1 MIEKKTVFE
10 IHKLQNEGY
19 SNRKISQILQIGRET
34 VSKYLKNPEVTISGK
49 VKRKS
54 KLEPYYE
61 QISQY
66 LEEDNRVS
74 GEVIFQKL
82 CQQGYDGK
90 ISTLRTYLRKIRGK
104 YKSAQAYIRFE
115 SEPGEQF
122 QIDWGHF
129 PSLAYGTTKRKLYCL
144 AVTESYSRMLYVAF
158 THSQKQAVLHQA
170 LLDAFVF
177 FGGTPKKIVVDN
189 MLTAVQER
197 VGKIISYN
205 GEFLEFLRKFNIT
218 PHACNVR
225 SPNEKGKVENA
236 IGYIKKNF
244 WPLRSFNGLEDINRQ
259 NKIWGETTANVRKHG
274 TTGDQPIERFKK
286 VKLRPLPE
294 FLPDC
299 REIVGCKVYKDF
311 CVKFDGNTYT
321 TPPWT
326 VGKQVVLKADQKE
339 VSIYLK
345 EKVVAT
351 HFRTWKRN
359 ERVELPSHVEQV
371 KRFEKKLWSDR
382 DIAIFASLG
391 SEASEYVKLLGKAR
405 QPIKKNVLKMLNLKD
420 EYGTSAVIDA
430 IKKALKHKAYGAD
443 YIENIIY
450 QEMTPEKKYI
460 PVNLKDKD
468 MNQIR
473 LEEPCLEAYDRYII
487 QRSKDD

>member
-1 MIEKKTVFE
+1 MIDKKTVFE
-10 IHKLQNEGY
+10 IHKLKNENY
-19 SNRKISQILQIGRET
+19 SNRKIAHFLKISRET
-34 VSKYLKNPEVTISGK
+34 VSKYLKNPEVAISGK
-49 VKRKS
+49 VNRKS

-61 QISQY
+61 QIDQY
-66 LEEDNRVS
+66 LEEDNQVN

-90 ISTLRTYLRKIRGK
+90 ISNLRAYLRKVRGK
-104 YKSAQAYIRFE
+104 HKNSQAYIRFE
-115 SEPGEQF
+115 SEPGEDF

-129 PSLAYGTTKRKLYCL
+129 PALTYGTTKRKLYCL
-144 AVTESYSRMLYVAF
+144 AVTECYSRMIYVAF
-158 THSQKQAVLHQA
+158 THSQKQEVLHQA
-170 LLDAFVF
+170 LLDAFIF

-205 GEFLEFLRKFNIT
+205 GEFLEFLRPFNIT
-218 PHACNVR
+218 PYACNVR
-225 SPNEKGKVENA
+225 SPHEKGKVENV

-244 WPLRSFNGLEDINRQ
+244 WPLRSFKCIEDVNRQ
-259 NKIWGETTANVRKHG
+259 KKTWCETTANIRIHG
-274 TTGDQPIERFKK
+274 TTGEQPVERFKK
-286 VKLRPLPE
+286 VKLRSLPK

-299 REIVGCKVYKDF
+299 REIVDCKVYKDF
-311 CVKFDGNTYT
+311 CIKFDGNTYT

-326 VGKQVVLKADQKE
+326 LGKQVKLKASQNQ
-339 VSIYLK
+339 VMIYLK
-345 EKVVAT
+345 EKVIAT
-351 HFRTWKRN
+351 HFRSWKRN
-359 ERVELPSHVEQV
+359 ERIELPSHVEQV
-371 KRFEKKLWSDR
+371 KRLEKKLWSDK

-391 SEASEYVKLLGKAR
+391 PEASEYIKLLGKAR
-405 QPIKKNVLKMLNLKD
+405 QPIKKSVLKMLRLKD
-420 EYGTSAVIDA
+420 EYGKSAVIDA

-450 QEMTPEKKYI
+450 QEMTPEKQYL
-460 PVNLKDKD
+460 PVNLKDEE

-487 QRSKDD
+487 QRSKNG